1 MKAFIFSAIII
12 SDIIIQGCLSQ
23 HSLARQLKDACFQ
36 DNPEKIEEI
45 LQRGFSIDSPIDE
58 NGNTLLRVAATYG
71 SEEVIRLLLKKG
83 ASLEAHN
90 KFGSRAIDR
99 PYTHGLTN
107 ICELL
112 AIKSPHPDLLIDG
125 IPEPVIEEMFS
136 LSDRF
141 KKKTILE
148 VNWGAAPELAVWL
161 QRKGMNQFVM
171 FRDDM
176 KFEVKT
182 DMATGKEEAFEK
194 KIGAFVSWCK
204 ITLVKKRDGSYYEW
218 EYSSWHSRSDDSLNI
233 GCKMK
238 KDYGYWFSNLPI
250 VEN

>member
-1 MKAFIFSAIII
+1 M
-12 SDIIIQGCLSQ
+12 IQGCLSQ
-23 HSLARQLKDACFQ
+23 HTLARQLKDACFQ
-36 DNPEKIEEI
+36 DNLEKIEEI
-45 LQRGFSIDSPIDE
+45 LQRGFPIDSPIDE
-58 NGNTLLRVAATYG
+58 DGDTALKFAACTRN
-71 SEEVIRLLLKKG
+71 ERLIRLLLEKG

-90 KFGSRAIDR
+90 KFGSRAIDH
-99 PYTHGLTN
+99 PYSASWTN

-112 AIKSPHPDLLIDG
+112 AIKSQKPDLLIDG

-176 KFEVKT
+176 KFEIKK
-182 DMATGKEEAFEK
+182 DMATGKEERFEK
-194 KIGAFVSWCK
+194 QIGVPVSWCK
-204 ITLVKKRDGSYYEW
+204 ITLLTKRDGSYYEW
-218 EYSSWHSRSDDSLNI
+218 EYSSQHSRSDDSLNI